1 MISVAVERD
10 ERKATGRLAD
20 LYRLHAREAMRL
32 AFLITG
38 DEAAAEDLAHD
49 AFIKVAGRFGDLRDP
64 SAFGPYL
71 KRTVINLANSRFR
84 RRKVERTYVES
95 RGNAESLPTVSVEH
109 DPIEREQ
116 MWSALLRLP
125 ARQRAAIVLRFYEDL
140 TEQQTADLMACPV
153 GTVKSLVSRG
163 LDALREVVER

>member
-20 LYRLHAREAMRL
+20 LYRLPAREAMRL

-95 RGNAESLPTVSVEH
+95 RGNADSLP
-109 DPIEREQ
+109 
-116 MWSALLRLP
+116 
-125 ARQRAAIVLRFYEDL
+125 
-140 TEQQTADLMACPV
+140 
-153 GTVKSLVSRG
+153 
-163 LDALREVVER
+163 